1 MRRLLLVPVCL
12 AAVAAACSTDTFLSD
27 ISDNQPPLVWLGG
40 APPEGSV
47 SDYRIHLAWGG
58 RDADGVIE
66 YFEYIITDNDTSAFD
81 PADTTSTPSDY
92 KWHRIDRRDSVFN
105 FTADLA
111 ADSSDF
117 ADNRHEPE
125 EFRRSHTFLVRAV
138 DDRGARSVEPAYRS
152 FTARNFSPV
161 VNILIPGWT
170 GLQPAVV
177 SSITTFEAL
186 GWAFV
191 GQIGQPGQTEDPE
204 SIRWILVPTDRFSG
218 DWSSAEEYIRSSP
231 EAPEWTDWLDYQP
244 GASQTYDPPRTVPG
258 AYVLAVQARD
268 EAGAVN
274 PVFSV
279 HNNMRRLIV
288 SGSHT
293 GPILIANNRYMGS
306 IITSTT
312 GTSPVFLEVPGG
324 LAMSFQWTA
333 DASSYGGIVAGYRY
347 GWDILDL
354 GRDDEWDVPFTPFV
368 GRIAKSPPRS
378 FFFGIHTFYLEVIDN
393 SGFKSRIIVRLNV
406 VPLTMQRN
414 LLVVDDWTEGDF
426 AGFVATRGAL
436 PSDAEHDAFWL
447 DMVSGVNGF
456 VPDTDIIEIGGQG
469 LSLSKLG
476 DYQNVIWSAAGSP
489 SARSASVLGEF
500 IRFRDPDERVT
511 GGTVEAN
518 IVGMF
523 MAAGGHVLLAG
534 QHMMTLAINASRF
547 PHRPPL
553 YPIIFRYELAGDQD
567 GNYYPDQEP
576 GVRGVGEDSFAYS
589 ECCLN
594 VLDIAY
600 LQNPGQIRSLRNVGP
615 WGCPVDHLRDH
626 VGQTDGMRAAMPA
639 DVTTG
644 GGFPSLT
651 LRPEVAGDPMKLYHE
666 TNLGLNCDIYNPPYF
681 SELTG
686 CSPQAELVPPRRCY
700 EPIYKNEC
708 LNRSSVIFDAP
719 VAFWTGQFADRAP
732 DSGGVAA
739 RSAVWGFHPVYF
751 NPAEV
756 KQALEIVLFDEWQLP
771 RK

>member
-1 MRRLLLVPVCL
+1 MRRLLLVPACI
-12 AAVAAACSTDTFLSD
+12 AAAACAACTTDTFLSTVPG
-27 ISDNQPPLVWLGG
+27 NQPPRVWLGG

-47 SDYRIHLAWGG
+47 SDYRIHLSWGG
-58 RDADGVIE
+58 SDADGVIA

-81 PADTTSTPSDY
+81 PADTTSTPGDY
-92 KWHRIDRRDSVFN
+92 KWHRIDRMDSVFN

-138 DDRGARSVEPAYRS
+138 DDRGARSVKPAYRS

-161 VNILIPGWT
+161 VRIVIPTWT

-177 SSITTFEAL
+177 SSITRFEAS

-191 GQIGQPGQTEDPE
+191 GQIGQHGETQDPV

-218 DWSSAEEYIRSSP
+218 DWGGAEAYIRSSP
-231 EAPEWTDWLDYQP
+231 GGPEWTDWLDYQP
-244 GASQTYDPPRTVPG
+244 GTSQTYDPPLTVPG
-258 AYVLAVQARD
+258 AYVLAVQVKD

-279 HNNMRRLIV
+279 NNNMRRLIV
-288 SGSHT
+288 SESHT
-293 GPILIANNRYMGS
+293 GPILIARNRYMGS
-306 IITSTT
+306 IVTSTT
-312 GTSPVFLEVPGG
+312 GTSPVFLDIGSG

-354 GRDDEWDVPFTPFV
+354 NRDEEWDVPFTPFV
-368 GRIAKSPPRS
+368 GRIAQSPPRA

-406 VPLTMQRN
+406 VPFTMQRM
-414 LLVVDDWTEGDF
+414 LLVVDDWVEGDF
-426 AGFVATRGAL
+426 AGFVPMRGAL

-456 VPDTDIIEIGGQG
+456 DPVQDVFDVGANGGLG
-469 LSLSKLG
+469 LLHQLAN
-476 DYQNVIWSAAGSP
+476 YQNVIWSAAGSP
-489 SARSASVLGEF
+489 DGRSASVLSEF
-500 IRFRDPDERVT
+500 IRFRDPNLYVT
-511 GGTVEAN
+511 GGAVPAN
-518 IVGMF
+518 IVAMF
-523 MAAGGHVLLAG
+523 MAVGGHVLLAG
-534 QHMMTLAINASRF
+534 QHVMTLVINAPRF
-547 PHRPPL
+547 PSHPPL

-567 GNYYPDQEP
+567 GRYPDL
-576 GVRGVGEDSFAYS
+576 GVRGVGDDSFAYG

-600 LQNPGQIRSLRNVGP
+600 LQNAGQIRSLRNVGP

-626 VGQTDGMRAAMPA
+626 VGQTDGMRAAIPA

-644 GGFPSLT
+644 GGFPPLA
-651 LRPEVAGDPMKLYHE
+651 LRPEVAGDPTKFYHE
-666 TNLGLNCDIYNPPYF
+666 SSLGLNCDIYNPLYF

-686 CSPQAELVPPRRCY
+686 CFVQAELVPPRRCY

-708 LNRSSVIFDAP
+708 LNQSSVIFGAP
-719 VAFWTGQFADRAP
+719 VAFWTGQFADRVP
-732 DSGGVAA
+732 DVGGVAA

-751 NPAEV
+751 DPAEV